1 MRNQFWKV
9 GELAA
14 RTGLTVR
21 TLHHYDAVG
30 LLCPSGR
37 TESNHGSGHRLY
49 TADDISRLH
58 QIMCLKQLGFGLEQ
72 IKEDMTREDYDPRT
86 VIRLHLVDVRR
97 KAAELAE
104 LGERLR
110 GLSEG
115 LERADNVSPETFLET
130 IGVMTMI
137 EKYYTPEQLKQ
148 LNERREA
155 GGPEM
160 EKAIAEAPQKWADL
174 HADVKAAMDA
184 GVPPEDPRAQA
195 LAKRWL
201 DLVTAFTG
209 GDPGIFNSL
218 RNMYRK
224 EPTVMGMDTSPINRG
239 MEWIQKAAAAAGIK
253 HPGQ

>member
-21 TLHHYDAVG
+21 TLHHYDAIG

-49 TADDISRLH
+49 TAQDLSRLH
-58 QIMCLKQLGFGLEQ
+58 QIMCLKQLGFSLEQ
-72 IKEDMTREDYDPRT
+72 IKDYLTRDDYDPRK
-86 VIRLHLVDVRR
+86 VIRLHLEDVRR

-110 GLSEG
+110 EFSEA
-115 LERADNVSPETFLET
+115 LERAENVSPETFLET

-137 EKYYTPEQLKQ
+137 EKYYTAEQLKQ
-148 LNERREA
+148 LEERRKA
-155 GGPEM
+155 GGEAM
-160 EKAIAEAPQKWADL
+160 EKEIAEAPQKWADL
-174 HADVKAAMDA
+174 HKDVNDAIAA
-184 GVPPEDPRAQA
+184 GIPPTDPQAHA

-218 RNMYRK
+218 RNMYRN
-224 EPTVMGMDTSPINRG
+224 ESNVMGMDTSAINPG